1 MQNMTRIVLIRP
13 GATDYDREAR
23 IQGALDIPLNDEGG
37 QEVAQL
43 VDQLAHCDIEIV
55 YAPNCQPARQTA
67 ELIAHGLGVKHK
79 RLERM
84 QNLNHGLWQGMPI
97 DEVRQKQP
105 RVYKQWQEQPENVCP
120 PEGEML
126 SEADARVR
134 SAITRLLKKHREG
147 TIAIVVPEPVAS
159 LVRRFIN
166 HTDLG
171 DLWKTARE
179 HGHWEMLE
187 VEPRTATVPTG

>member
-1 MQNMTRIVLIRP
+1 MLRIVLIHP
-13 GATDYDREAR
+13 GSTDYDREER
-23 IQGALDIPLNDEGG
+23 IQGTLDIPLNEEGE
-37 QEVAQL
+37 QEVTRL
-43 VDQLAHCDIEIV
+43 VEEIAGHGIEVV

-67 ELIAHGLGVKHK
+67 EIIARGLGVKYK

-126 SEADARVR
+126 SDADERVR
-134 SAITRLLKKHREG
+134 AAMTRLLKKYREG
-147 TIAIVVPEPVAS
+147 TIALVLSEPLAS

-166 HTDLG
+166 HGDLG
-171 DLWKTARE
+171 DLWKSARA
-179 HGHWEMLE
+179 HGQWEMLE
-187 VEPRTATVPTG
+187 VESRKVTVPAG

>member
-1 MQNMTRIVLIRP
+1 MIRIVLIRP
-13 GATDYDREAR
+13 GATDYDREQR
-23 IQGALDIPLNDEGG
+23 IQGSLDIPLNDEGG

-43 VDQLAHCDIEIV
+43 VEQLADCGIDVV
-55 YAPNCQPARQTA
+55 YAPNCEPARQTA
-67 ELIAHGLGVKHK
+67 AVIAHGLGVKYK

-84 QNLNHGLWQGMPI
+84 QNLNHGLWQGLPI

-134 SAITRLLKKHREG
+134 TAMTRLLKKYREG
-147 TIAIVVPEPVAS
+147 TIALVVPEPVAS

-179 HGHWEMLE
+179 HGHWEVLE
-187 VEPRTATVPTG
+187 VEPRNATVSTG

>member
-1 MQNMTRIVLIRP
+1 MLRILLIRP
-13 GATDYDREAR
+13 GSTDYDREER
-23 IQGALDIPLNDEGG
+23 IQGTLDIPLNDEGG
-37 QEVAQL
+37 QEVTRL
-43 VDQLAHCDIEIV
+43 VDQIAGYGIEVV

-67 ELIAHGLGVKHK
+67 EIVAHGLGVKYK

-126 SEADARVR
+126 SDADERVH
-134 SAITRLLKKHREG
+134 AAMTRLLKKHREG
-147 TIAIVVPEPVAS
+147 TIAVVLSEPLAS
-159 LVRRFIN
+159 LVRRFVN
-166 HTDLG
+166 PGDLG
-171 DLWKTARE
+171 DLWKSAQA
-179 HGHWEMLE
+179 HGQWEILE
-187 VEPRTATVPTG
+187 VESRKVTVPAG

>member
-1 MQNMTRIVLIRP
+1 MLRIVLIRP
-13 GATDYDREAR
+13 GATDYDREGR
-23 IQGALDIPLNDEGG
+23 IQGTLDIPLSDEGG
-37 QEVAQL
+37 QEVSELAG
-43 VDQLAHCDIEIV
+43 QLAGCGIEII

-67 ELIAHGLGVKHK
+67 EVIARGLGVKFK

-84 QNLNHGLWQGMPI
+84 QNLNHGLWQGMQI

-134 SAITRLLKKHREG
+134 AAMARLLKKHREG
-147 TIAIVVPEPVAS
+147 TIALVVPEPLAS
-159 LVRRFIN
+159 LVRRFVN
-166 HTDLG
+166 HADLG
-171 DLWKTARE
+171 NLWNMAHE
-179 HGHWEMLE
+179 HGHWEVLE
-187 VEPRTATVPTG
+187 VEPRDVTVPAG